1 MILMT
6 QGTTPPPTVNEDEV
20 IFTAIRSQGA
30 GGQNVNKVSSAIHL
44 RFDIASSSLPDLIK
58 ERLLS
63 LRDHRIT
70 STGEVVIKA
79 QNSRRQEQNK
89 TDALA
94 RLQSLVDSVS
104 STPKYRKPTRP
115 TLGSKRRRLEH
126 KASRAQVKQFR
137 ARIKPQDV

>member
-1 MILMT
+1 MT
-6 QGTTPPPTVNEDEV
+6 QNTTPHPTINEDEV

-44 RFDIASSSLPDLIK
+44 RFDIASSSLPEPIK

-63 LRDHRIT
+63 LRDHRI
-70 STGEVVIKA
+70 SNTGEVVIKA
-79 QNSRRQEQNK
+79 QNSRRQDQNK

-94 RLQSLVDSVS
+94 RLQDLIDRVA

-115 TLGSKRRRLEH
+115 TLGSKRRRLEK
-126 KASRAQVKQFR
+126 KAARAQVKQYR
-137 ARIKPQDV
+137 ARVKPHDI